1 MELFPSIRSE
11 IRKQVSE
18 SHVPKIPFRFSGYAL
33 RTLDCYFE
41 FYLSRE
47 ISSLDQTGG
56 GSVTGLEISS
66 CSDQGFEWQNGLRE
80 CDSEKLSVS
89 VNHPEIKSKISDS
102 LFRRSEPQIFEAHH
116 RTIPANQ
123 CDPYFGSD
131 HQWSL
136 TPMSGK
142 LDKNNKAFSQ
152 AYLMTS

>member
-1 MELFPSIRSE
+1 MYTLTRERKVRSN
-11 IRKQVSE
+11 VSYG
-18 SHVPKIPFRFSGYAL
+18 V
-33 RTLDCYFE
+33 
-41 FYLSRE
+41 
-47 ISSLDQTGG
+47 G

-152 AYLMTS
+152 EYLMTS